1 MNEHDEHEKRPVEEW
16 ARAKGH
22 RVILDG
28 AVDPR
33 APDYWR
39 FAAAKAG
46 KGWPDGKEL
55 TEGEYDGAIDGAGK
69 VEVR

>member
-1 MNEHDEHEKRPVEEW
+1 MNDDDETKTVEEW

-22 RVILDG
+22 LVVLPDG
-28 AVDPR
+28 KPDPR

-46 KGWPDGKEL
+46 NNWPIGKEL
-55 TEGEYDGAIDGAGK
+55 TEAQYDAAIDAAGK
-69 VEVR
+69 VEIR